1 MKFVS
6 VREFKGKSGK
16 VWEDLARE
24 KDVVLT
30 NNGRPV
36 ALVSAIPDGNL
47 EGSLAAVR
55 KARAILAVEEMQR
68 RSLAAGTDKLS
79 PREIEAEI
87 AAVRRGRKR

>member
-6 VREFKGKSGK
+6 IREFKGKSGQI
-16 VWEDLARE
+16 WEELARE
-24 KDVVLT
+24 KDMVLT

-36 ALVSAIPDGNL
+36 ALVSAIPEGNL

-68 RSLAAGTDKLS
+68 RSLAAGTDRLG

-87 AAVRRGRKR
+87 AAVRRNRRR